1 MEENLEQG
9 GSDRQ
14 RRGGFQRA
22 NFGNWTMTVQEAA
35 VFFKT
40 SGVARSERTIK
51 RYCKDDTLVCRKFS
65 FDTSQRWMVDPDSVN
80 ITVSELKEIQER
92 KQEIQAQRP
101 KNDTTEHVMSGQGEA
116 EQGAEEL
123 PQLEERIKTLEVE
136 NDGLRINDAGSKQ
149 VIQMMK
155 QERKELILSLE
166 EKSHQIGALETQ
178 LQLSAPAEDPADEKV
193 IHTTHAEEDNRPV
206 VE

>member
-1 MEENLEQG
+1 
-9 GSDRQ
+9 
-14 RRGGFQRA
+14 
-22 NFGNWTMTVQEAA
+22 
-35 VFFKT
+35 
-40 SGVARSERTIK
+40 
-51 RYCKDDTLVCRKFS
+51 
-65 FDTSQRWMVDPDSVN
+65 MVDPDSVN

-101 KNDTTEHVMSGQGEA
+101 KNDTTGHVMSGQGEA
-116 EQGAEEL
+116 GQGAEEA
-123 PQLEERIKTLEVE
+123 PQLKERIKTLEVE

-166 EKSHQIGALETQ
+166 EKSHQIGALETR
-178 LQLSAPAEDPADEKV
+178 LQLSAPAEDPTDEKV
-193 IHTTHAEEDNRPV
+193 IHTTHTEEDNRPV